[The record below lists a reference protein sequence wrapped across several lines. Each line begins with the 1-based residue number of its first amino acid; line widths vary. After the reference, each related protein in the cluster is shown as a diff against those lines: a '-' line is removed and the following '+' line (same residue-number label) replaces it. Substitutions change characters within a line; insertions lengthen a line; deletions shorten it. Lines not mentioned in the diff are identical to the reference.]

1 MTLMIAQEEEQG
13 AFMGTGQ
20 NNLKQITDKND
31 KFFKSNYYFFSNI

>member
-20 NNLKQITDKND
+20 NNLIRYLKIMI
-31 KFFKSNYYFFSNI
+31 KFLKVTTIFF